1 MAALVRQAAQ
11 VGLDEVWV
19 VEDHFHGGAVSIA
32 ATALAAIE
40 RIAVSIG
47 ALPTLARNAAITALE
62 LAGTGRAPP
71 GQVDRRVRARVPAW
85 MRQIGDVARRRLP
98 ALVT

>member
-1 MAALVRQAAQ
+1 MPAARVAALVRQAAQ

-62 LAGTGRAPP
+62 LAGTGRA
-71 GQVDRRVRARVPAW
+71 G
-85 MRQIGDVARRRLP
+85 
-98 ALVT
+98 